1 MRIKQRI
8 TITQSKKQLRILDAY
23 GSRNKSSWIG
33 EKIEEWYVNNVDELE
48 RVRNKIRWTQF
59 KKNELEDELK
69 FLAERKQKLESENHN
84 QT

>member
-8 TITQSKKQLRILDAY
+8 TITLSKKQLRILDAY

-33 EKIEEWYVNNVDELE
+33 EKIEEWYVNNIDELE

-59 KKNELEDELK
+59 RKNELEDELN
-69 FLAERKQKLESENHN
+69 FLAAQKEKLELDK
-84 QT
+84 